1 MIDFVGMINHFYN
14 SNGMELNLN
23 NSPSAG
29 QLTIKPKPPLTGKS
43 AEKKHHRRF
52 SSLSIQENTC
62 DSG

>member
-1 MIDFVGMINHFYN
+1 
-14 SNGMELNLN
+14 MELNLN

-29 QLTIKPKPPLTGKS
+29 QLTIKPKPPLKGES

-52 SSLSIQENTC
+52 SSLTIQENTC